1 MAPTFPNILSRKP
14 CVDIHNFSYF
24 FLVWKPW
31 FDFKQQI
38 NIFVQLYLLI
48 YLLEIQMYTLT
59 NICDDQ
65 NTSIHQITF
74 ILGVQIH

>member
-1 MAPTFPNILSRKP
+1 MARTFPNMLSRKP

-38 NIFVQLYLLI
+38 NIFVQCMNTKEYI
-48 YLLEIQMYTLT
+48 FLLEVYQHSLENKKDMDIK
-59 NICDDQ
+59 
-65 NTSIHQITF
+65 
-74 ILGVQIH
+74 